1 MKRVLAFGCHPDDVE
16 YGIAGTL
23 ALLADYGY
31 EIHIATMT
39 GGEVGSPDLQSQQI
53 RRIRLEESEN
63 AAKILKGIYHYA
75 GGKDCE
81 VEYNSEYRK
90 KAVRIMREV
99 APDIVITLPP
109 SDYMIDHEETSR
121 LVRNAAFI
129 ASVPLYDCGTPTK
142 PMKKVPYL
150 YYCNA
155 IERKDIFGRSL
166 PIHFVI
172 DITSVIERKEQ
183 MLRCHKSQ
191 KEWLQYISGW
201 DAYTEQ
207 MKENSKKEG
216 ALINCSYG
224 ESFIQHLGHPHPQD
238 NILKSILKDYF
249 HDNIT

>member
-16 YGIAGTL
+16 FGIAGTL

-53 RRIRLEESEN
+53 RKIRLREAEN
-63 AAKILKGIYHYA
+63 AASVIKGYYHYA

-90 KAVRIMREV
+90 KTVRIMREV
-99 APDIVITLPP
+99 APEIVITNPP

-129 ASVPLYDCGTPTK
+129 ASVPLYDCGIPTK
-142 PMKKVPYL
+142 PMDKVPYL

-155 IERKDIFGRSL
+155 IGLKDIYGRSL
-166 PIHFVI
+166 PLQFAI
-172 DITSVIERKEQ
+172 DITSVMDRKEQ
-183 MLRCHKSQ
+183 MLSCHESQ
-191 KEWLQYISGW
+191 KKWLQYINGW
-201 DAYTEQ
+201 DIYTEN
-207 MKENSKKEG
+207 MKESSRKEG
-216 ALINCSYG
+216 DLIGCSYG
-224 ESFIQHLGHPHPQD
+224 ESFIQHLGLPHPQD
-238 NILKSILKDYF
+238 NILKNILSDYY
-249 HDNIT
+249 HEIIN